1 MSKQATAGSAVAK
14 TAAPV
19 NGVSAPGTTDTKAG
33 AGTALT
39 APVPVD
45 FAAMLLDDSQKLK
58 AQFSTEDL
66 AIPFLRVL
74 QGLSPEVTKG
84 SEKFIDAARPSM
96 FLNTVS
102 REVYDGDEGVIV
114 IPVVFTPSFTE
125 WWPRDSKQGNGI
137 VKDWKTDASNM
148 TRCKRDDRGKDVT
161 PEGTQ
166 MVRAGMYYILLVDP
180 KTGATKQ
187 LVLTLSGTQLK
198 KVKRWNSIIRELSI
212 VVPGTEDMEGGPKMF
227 TPAPF
232 YMSYKMITVPEKNDK
247 GSWFGVSISSFQ
259 PTIQLPNGIETYKL
273 AREFAQ
279 AAIAGTV
286 KVASVADEIVDAEI
300 VDNKT
305 GAPRERQPGEE
316 DDAF

>member
-1 MSKQATAGSAVAK
+1 MSKQATAGTSVAK
-14 TAAPV
+14 APATGPG
-19 NGVSAPGTTDTKAG
+19 GVTAPGTTDTKAG
-33 AGTALT
+33 TALA
-39 APVPVD
+39 APMGVD
-45 FAAMLLDDSQKLK
+45 FAAMLLDDAQKLK
-58 AQFSTEDL
+58 AQFTTEDL

-74 QGLSPEVTKG
+74 QGLSPEVTRG
-84 SEKFIDAARPSM
+84 SEKYIADARPSM
-96 FLNTVS
+96 FLNTVT
-102 REVYDGDEGVIV
+102 REVFDGEAGVIV

-125 WWPRDSKQGNGI
+125 WWPRDSKLGNGI

-148 TRCKRDDRGKDVT
+148 ARTTRDDRGKDVT

-198 KVKRWNSIIRELSI
+198 KAKRWNSIIRELSI
-212 VVPGTEDMEGGPKMF
+212 PIPGTEDAEGGPKMF

-247 GSWFGVSISSFQ
+247 GSWFGVSVASFQ
-259 PTIQLPNGIETYKL
+259 PTINLPNGTETYKL

-286 KVASVADEIVDAEI
+286 KVASVGEELAQEVVITE
-300 VDNKT
+300 KT
-305 GAPRERQPGEE
+305 REPGE